1 MRLRQSLGSAL
12 AMPVAK
18 LIVALLSDSRERRSQ
33 VPIYARFW
41 REWAGL
47 RRSEGGQLLFCCVLL
62 RYLFLRHHKRL
73 FFNPIQP
80 RHRYGIQGALR
91 LLFMLEKRI
100 DLARYALRF
109 QFFRHFL

>member
-62 RYLFLRHHKRL
+62 RYLFS
-73 FFNPIQP
+73 
-80 RHRYGIQGALR
+80 GITNGFSSIPFSRATVTAFKALSGCSSC
-91 LLFMLEKRI
+91 LKN
-100 DLARYALRF
+100 A
-109 QFFRHFL
+109 